1 MGAACCRHLTPPFLY
16 RVRPSSWMMYEI
28 ELKFQHR
35 CPFSDL
41 SRKFPSARLSLWD
54 NLQKEFLDVRSN
66 NRGDWP
72 RLNREIMTL
81 ARDKGSRILRKSTD
95 GRSYQFVIM
104 TCACERKGTT
114 LDWVM
119 ESDCL
124 FIPPI
129 QIHGGR
135 ETYHV
140 VGFDRGAARRLLA
153 RFRDR
158 GSADIESLK
167 EVDLR
172 TLDQASFM
180 PLLDPLSAMTPMQ
193 ASALATSMAMGYYL
207 LPRRTSTGKIAA
219 SLKVPRTTFQEHRK
233 KAESKLMAALTP
245 YVLTYVGRA
254 KRPP

>member
-1 MGAACCRHLTPPFLY
+1 
-16 RVRPSSWMMYEI
+16 MYEI
-28 ELKFQHR
+28 ELKFQHG
-35 CPFSDL
+35 CPFSNL
-41 SRKFPSARLSLWD
+41 SKRFPGAKLSLWD
-54 NLQKEFLDVRSN
+54 NMQKEFLDVRSN
-66 NRGDWP
+66 TRGEWP
-72 RLNREIMTL
+72 KLNREIMTL

-114 LDWVM
+114 LDWIM

-129 QIHGGR
+129 KIHGGR

-153 RFRDR
+153 RFRNN
-158 GSADIESLK
+158 GGADIASLK

-172 TLDQASFM
+172 TLDRASFL
-180 PLLDPLSAMTPMQ
+180 PLMDPLSAMTPMQ
-193 ASALATSMAMGYYL
+193 ASALATSMAMGYYQQ
-207 LPRRTSTGKIAA
+207 PRKTSTGKIAA
-219 SLKVPRTTFQEHRK
+219 TLKVPRTTFQEHRK

-245 YVLTYVGRA
+245 YVLTYVGRS
-254 KRPP
+254 

>member
-1 MGAACCRHLTPPFLY
+1 
-16 RVRPSSWMMYEI
+16 MYEI
-28 ELKFQHR
+28 ELRFQHS
-35 CPFSDL
+35 CPYSNL
-41 SRKFPSARLSLWD
+41 SRKFPTSRLSLWD
-54 NLQKEFLDVRSN
+54 NLHKEFLEVRSN
-66 NRGDWP
+66 NRREWP
-72 RLNREIMTL
+72 DLNRGIVAL
-81 ARDKGSRILRKSTD
+81 ARDKGSKILRKSTD
-95 GRSYQFVIM
+95 GRSYQFVVM
-104 TCACERKGTT
+104 TCACERNGTT

-129 QIHGGR
+129 LIHGGH

-140 VGFDRGAARRLLA
+140 VGFDRGSAARLLV
-153 RFRDR
+153 RFREKGR
-158 GSADIESLK
+158 ADIASMK

-180 PLLDPLSAMTPMQ
+180 PLIDPLSAMTPMQ
-193 ASALATSMAMGYYL
+193 ANALATSMAMGYYR

-245 YVLTYVGRA
+245 YVLTHV
-254 KRPP
+254 RPR

>member
-1 MGAACCRHLTPPFLY
+1 
-16 RVRPSSWMMYEI
+16 MYEI
-28 ELKFQHR
+28 ELKFQHS

-72 RLNREIMTL
+72 SLNREIVTL
-81 ARDKGSRILRKSTD
+81 ARDKGSRILRKSAD

-104 TCACERKGTT
+104 TCACERRGTT

-124 FIPPI
+124 FVPPI
-129 QIHGGR
+129 QIRDGR
-135 ETYHV
+135 ETYHA

-153 RFRDR
+153 RFKEKGR
-158 GSADIESLK
+158 ADIASLR

-172 TLDQASFM
+172 ALDQASFM
-180 PLLDPLSAMTPMQ
+180 PLMDPLSGMTPMQ
-193 ASALATSMAMGYYL
+193 VSALATSMTLGYYR
-207 LPRRTSTGKIAA
+207 LPRRTSTGKIAE
-219 SLKVPRTTFQEHRK
+219 SLRVPRTTFQEHRK

-245 YVLTYVGRA
+245 YVLTYA
-254 KRPP
+254 KRRSVRLVP